1 MLDGRMFPVTD
12 HSPMT
17 TGNAV
22 TLVHLAGFIT
32 GIVLYAMLGAMAWRA
47 HAADRRAQRDDLLI
61 LVAVLGLVW
70 NVGALVMIGSTDFG
84 LGSAPQWLIAVA
96 FAALGFLPAAVI
108 QMAVAPA
115 STWRPVVAAGYVLS
129 GVASVLHVVAAVGGT
144 APSSAALW
152 MLSLGFP
159 GVLIW
164 LIIAGDTRAAGGRA
178 IAAAALAAFATT
190 ALHLSRH
197 STDVDESFILAVFGH
212 QGSLPLVLTILYQ
225 DYRFAL
231 VDLFLKR
238 AVSLLLLVAIAALGY
253 LALVAPALADPNA
266 EPLRLPL
273 IVLGLW
279 VGTALAFPLLRTGV
293 RGFVDRALLH
303 RPDYRKVRAA
313 VANRIRVAETAAAV
327 ADVLCGEL
335 GVALGVEHAVWEE
348 EPARSTSHDEIVMV
362 SRDGR
367 ASAIVHLP
375 VTEAPG
381 MSIHLGDLSGGR
393 RLLSDDVALL
403 EWLAIAAARRIDEI
417 RIAQERLEQTLR
429 RVELTRLATHAELQA
444 LRARLN
450 PHFLFNALTTIG
462 QLLRE
467 SPERALVALYQ
478 LTGLLRAVLRT
489 PTADL
494 VPLGEELEII
504 TAYLGI
510 EKARFEDRLQV
521 EQDVADELL
530 AVLVPPLLLQPL
542 VENAVKHGIG
552 PQRGGG
558 IVRVVAR
565 RIEADIGQM
574 LELEVSDTG
583 VGGDADLMMDAGADR
598 FGLLSVKRR
607 LDRHFG
613 ATASMDVAARR
624 GTGTVV
630 RLRIPFTHGA
640 AASPLA
646 NEPVRS
652 AAGGMGA

>member
-1 MLDGRMFPVTD
+1 MFPVTD
-12 HSPMT
+12 HASMT

-70 NVGALVMIGSTDFG
+70 NAGALVMIGSADLG
-84 LGSAPQWLIAVA
+84 LGSAPQWLTAVA

-108 QMAVAPA
+108 QMAVAPT
-115 STWRPVVAAGYVLS
+115 SNWRPVVAAGYALS
-129 GVASVLHVVAAVGGT
+129 AVASVLHVVAALGGT
-144 APSSAALW
+144 APSPAALW
-152 MLSLGFP
+152 LLSLGFP

-164 LIIAGDTRAAGGRA
+164 LIIAGDARAAGGRA

-197 STDVDESFILAVFGH
+197 SANVDESFILAVLGH

-266 EPLRLPL
+266 DPLRMPL
-273 IVLGLW
+273 LVLGLW
-279 VGTALAFPLLRTGV
+279 VGTALAFPLLRAGV

-313 VANRIRVAETAAAV
+313 VANRIRDAETPAAV
-327 ADVLCGEL
+327 ADVMCSEL
-335 GVALGVEHAVWEE
+335 RSALSLEHAEWTEDPSR
-348 EPARSTSHDEIVMV
+348 PALREEIVAV

-381 MSIHLGDLSGGR
+381 LSIRLGGLPGGR

-417 RIAQERLEQTLR
+417 RIVQERLEQTLR

-467 SPERALVALYQ
+467 SPDRALATLYQ
-478 LTGLLRAVLRT
+478 LTGLLRAVLRS

-494 VPLGEELEII
+494 VPLAEELEIV

-510 EKARFEDRLQV
+510 EKARFETRLEV
-521 EQDVADELL
+521 EQDVAEELL
-530 AVLVPPLLLQPL
+530 MTLIPPLLLQPL

-558 IVRVVAR
+558 TVRVVAR
-565 RIEADIGQM
+565 RIDLDIGAM

-583 VGGDADLMMDAGADR
+583 VGGDAEAMIDAGADR

-613 ATASMDVAARR
+613 TTASFDVVARR
-624 GTGTVV
+624 GEGTTV
-630 RLRIPFTHGA
+630 RVRIPFTRGGSS
-640 AASPLA
+640 SPLPDESGHSVIGA
-646 NEPVRS
+646 S
-652 AAGGMGA
+652 AT

>member
-1 MLDGRMFPVTD
+1 MFSTTD
-12 HSPMT
+12 RSPMT
-17 TGNAV
+17 AGNAI

-61 LVAVLGLVW
+61 LVAVLGMVW
-70 NVGALVMIGSTDFG
+70 NVGALVMIGSADFG
-84 LGSAPQWLIAVA
+84 LGSAPQWLTAIA

-108 QMAVAPA
+108 QMAVAPT
-115 STWRPVVAAGYVLS
+115 SNWRPVVAAGYTLS
-129 GVASVLHVVAAVGGT
+129 GVASVLHVIAAVSGS
-144 APSSAALW
+144 APSPAALW
-152 MLSLGFP
+152 LLSLGFP

-164 LIIAGDTRAAGGRA
+164 LIVAGDARAAGGRA

-197 STDVDESFILAVFGH
+197 SANVDESFVVAVVGH

-266 EPLRLPL
+266 DPLRMPL
-273 IVLGLW
+273 LVLGLW
-279 VGTALAFPLLRTGV
+279 VGTALAFPLLRSGV
-293 RGFVDRALLH
+293 RSFVDRALLH

-313 VANRIRVAETAAAV
+313 VANRIRVAETPAAV
-327 ADVLCGEL
+327 ADVLCSEL
-335 GVALGVEHAVWEE
+335 GVALAVERAEWVE
-348 EPARSTSHDEIVMV
+348 EPSQSASHDEIVVV
-362 SRDGR
+362 SSDGR
-367 ASAIVHLP
+367 ASAIVYLP

-381 MSIHLGDLSGGR
+381 MSVRLGDLPGGR

-417 RIAQERLEQTLR
+417 RIVQERLEQTLR

-450 PHFLFNALTTIG
+450 PHFLFNALTTVG

-467 SPERALVALYQ
+467 SPDRALVTLYQ

-494 VPLGEELEII
+494 VPLAEELEII

-510 EKARFEDRLQV
+510 EKARFENRLHV

-530 AVLVPPLLLQPL
+530 TALVPPLLLQPL

-558 IVRVVAR
+558 LVRIVAR
-565 RIEADIGQM
+565 RVGVDIGEM

-583 VGGDADLMMDAGADR
+583 VGGDAALMMDAGAER
-598 FGLLSVKRR
+598 FGLVSVKRR
-607 LDRHFG
+607 LERHFG
-613 ATASMDVAARR
+613 AAALFHVEAQR
-624 GTGTVV
+624 GAGTIV
-630 RLRIPFTHGA
+630 RLRIPFTRGVSHSLAPRESGRGA
-640 AASPLA
+640 VGS
-646 NEPVRS
+646 S
-652 AAGGMGA
+652 AT